1 MVERGGLWL
10 LATPGKQELWTC
22 EHDGDLLSKKK
33 LESKKYLGIH
43 SPRYNS
49 NSRDICII
57 NINIIYYTV
66 QSFVQRQSTKL

>member
-43 SPRYNS
+43 SSRYSIPACVPTANHVVFYS
-49 NSRDICII
+49 GE
-57 NINIIYYTV
+57 Y
-66 QSFVQRQSTKL
+66 SFVADWFLFS

>member
-43 SPRYNS
+43 SLRYVRVVN
-49 NSRDICII
+49 IFFII
-57 NINIIYYTV
+57 GYLFHLKIFL
-66 QSFVQRQSTKL
+66 SFNT